1 MKVKN
6 NAVFTGVIIGKPKL
20 RKTKFDSHYVM
31 FDFQTIGVSAG
42 EVVTIPCVCW
52 NSDLAE
58 YFANNVSDDEEYLI
72 ITGHL
77 SEYTKQHKLQ
87 LVLES
92 FDYTEIPA
100 HDKHG
105 VNHVHLLCP
114 IVSKSI
120 KVYNDIEYAVLKLET
135 ADNKYCYCISSNDTC
150 VARLKGIALETR
162 IINRTWVDISGKLVN
177 NISEH
182 TLTIIT
188 DYLNTIPEY
197 DKEYLR
203 EVAYDYD
210 PIYDAD

>member
-1 MKVKN
+1 MEVKN

-31 FDFQTIGVSAG
+31 FDFQVIGAS

-87 LVLES
+87 FVLES
-92 FDYTEIPA
+92 FDYTEVPA
-100 HDKHG
+100 HDKNG

-120 KVYNDIEYAVLKLET
+120 KVYNDIEYAVLKLEIT
-135 ADNKYCYCISSNDTC
+135 DNKYCFCITNIEELVTKVKGLHLTTRLINMHWADVSGELVKGKYGHNLVVNSN
-150 VARLKGIALETR
+150 
-162 IINRTWVDISGKLVN
+162 
-177 NISEH
+177 
-182 TLTIIT
+182 
-188 DYLNTIPEY
+188 YLAAIPEY

>member
-1 MKVKN
+1 MEVKN

-20 RKTKFDSHYVM
+20 RKTKFDKYYVM
-31 FDFQTIGVSAG
+31 FDFQTLGVSAD
-42 EVVTIPCVCW
+42 EVDTIPCVCW

-58 YFANNVSDDEEYLI
+58 YFANNVSDEEYLI

-92 FDYTEIPA
+92 FDYTEVPA
-100 HDKHG
+100 HDKNG

-120 KVYNDIEYAVLKLET
+120 KVYNDIEYAVLKLEIT
-135 ADNKYCYCISSNDTC
+135 DNKYCFCITNIEELVTRVKGLHLTTRLINMYWADVSGELVKGKDGHNLVVNSN
-150 VARLKGIALETR
+150 
-162 IINRTWVDISGKLVN
+162 
-177 NISEH
+177 
-182 TLTIIT
+182 
-188 DYLNTIPEY
+188 YLDAIPEY
-197 DKEYLR
+197 DKEALEEMYF
-203 EVAYDYD
+203 DYD

>member
-20 RKTKFDSHYVM
+20 RKTKFDSHYAF
-31 FDFQTIGVSAG
+31 FDFQTIGANAD
-42 EVVTIPCVCW
+42 EVDTIPCICW

-58 YFANNVSDDEEYLI
+58 YFANNVSDEEYLI

-87 LVLES
+87 FVLES
-92 FDYTEIPA
+92 FDYAEIPA

-150 VARLKGIALETR
+150 VVRLKGLALETR
-162 IINRTWVDISGKLVN
+162 IINRTWADISGKLVN

>member
-1 MKVKN
+1 MEVKN
-6 NAVFTGVIIGKPKL
+6 NAVFTGVIVGKPKL
-20 RKTKFDSHYVM
+20 RKTRFDTYYVM
-31 FDFQTIGVSAG
+31 FDFQTVGVSAD
-42 EVVTIPCVCW
+42 EIDIIPCVCW

-58 YFANNVSDDEEYLI
+58 YFANNVSDEEYLI

-120 KVYNDIEYAVLKLET
+120 KVYNDIECVVLKLET

-150 VARLKGIALETR
+150 VARLKGLALETR
-162 IINRTWVDISGKLVN
+162 IINRTWADISGKVVN

-197 DKEYLR
+197 DREHLR

>member
-20 RKTKFDSHYVM
+20 RKTKFDSHYAF
-31 FDFQTIGVSAG
+31 FDFQTIGANAD
-42 EVVTIPCVCW
+42 EVDTIPCICW

-58 YFANNVSDDEEYLI
+58 YFANNVSDEEYLI

-114 IVSKSI
+114 IVSKPI
-120 KVYNDIEYAVLKLET
+120 KVYNDIECVVLKLEI
-135 ADNKYCYCISSNDTC
+135 ADNKYCCCISCNDTC
-150 VARLKGIALETR
+150 VARLKGLALETR
-162 IINRTWVDISGKLVN
+162 LINRTWADISGKLVN
-177 NISEH
+177 GKDGHNLVVNSN
-182 TLTIIT
+182 
-188 DYLNTIPEY
+188 YLVAIPEY
-197 DKEYLR
+197 DKESLEEMYF
-203 EVAYDYD
+203 DYD
-210 PIYDAD
+210 PIYDSD